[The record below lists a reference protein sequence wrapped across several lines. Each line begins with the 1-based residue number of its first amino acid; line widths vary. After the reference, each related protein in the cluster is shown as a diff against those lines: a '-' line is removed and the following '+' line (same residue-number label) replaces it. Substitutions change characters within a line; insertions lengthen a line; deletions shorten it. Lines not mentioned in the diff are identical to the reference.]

1 MVDKLKEMLYNNIFT
16 MLGMMIGG
24 TVMKY
29 YAVKEGRERGVF
41 DTWTKCQEA
50 TKGFPNAVFKSFSS
64 EEEAKA
70 FLEDKDL
77 WDDIVSKDIVDGFIV
92 AFCDGSF
99 DKEMN
104 RYSYGVVLIDSEKKE
119 STLCGYGSNEKY
131 VSTKNIIGE
140 VFGSINAMDWAVSN
154 GYEKIKIYHDYE
166 GISKW
171 ISGEW
176 EAKSDVAKTYTSI
189 YKAKF
194 EGVLEVVF
202 EHVKGHSNNKYND
215 KADEIAKSAL
225 EDRTKI
231 AIQGENWFVLPHIS
245 KEDFQA
251 VMDLIKEEYT
261 DLSDVV
267 TDYDGKSIYR
277 LTLNTDSLTA
287 TVFKSSS
294 RKLLVQGKP
303 SLLFQIVIS
312 YISELENVN
321 NVDKIMSS
329 AYRKT
334 INTKDVDNAYNTLF
348 PAFPSDYPMGIKKL
362 LRQAVIN
369 MSYFIE
375 SEDYTQYAFPALRA
389 LEGHIKYLIT
399 KATGKQAH
407 RQFDTFNIS
416 QQTGKYV
423 FVAHCIDSSKKPLIE
438 KCYNYYK
445 TQRDT
450 IFHFGDIIGITDNTR
465 IDSDKEK
472 ADEVIKDCINL
483 ICEM

>member
-1 MVDKLKEMLYNNIFT
+1 
-16 MLGMMIGG
+16 
-24 TVMKY
+24 MKY
-29 YAVKEGRERGVF
+29 YAVKVGRECGIF
-41 DTWTKCQEA
+41 DTWAKCQEV
-50 TKGFPNAVFKSFSS
+50 TKGFPNAVFKSFCS

-77 WDDIVSKDIVDGFIV
+77 WNDIVKKDIEDGFVV
-92 AFCDGSF
+92 AFCDGSY
-99 DKEMN
+99 DKDLN
-104 RYSYGVVLIDSEKKE
+104 RYSYGVVLIDPKNNE
-119 STLCGYGSNEKY
+119 SSLCGYGNNEKY
-131 VSTKNIIGE
+131 IGTNNIIGE

-202 EHVKGHSNNKYND
+202 QHVKGHSNNEYND

-225 EDRTKI
+225 EDKTKI
-231 AIQGENWFVLPHIS
+231 AIKGENWFVLPRIS
-245 KEDFQA
+245 KEDFHA
-251 VMDLIKEEYT
+251 IVDLIKEEYI
-261 DLSDVV
+261 DLSYVV
-267 TDYDGKSIYR
+267 ANYASKSIFK

-287 TVFKSSS
+287 TVFMSSN

-303 SLLFQIVIS
+303 SLLFQIVIA

-321 NVDKIMSS
+321 SVDKIMSS

-334 INTKDVDNAYNTLF
+334 INTKDVDDTYNTLF
-348 PAFPSDYPMGIKKL
+348 PTFPSDYPPGIKKL

-399 KATGKQAH
+399 KATANQVH
-407 RQFDTFNIS
+407 RQFDAFNKS

-423 FVAHCIDSSKKPLIE
+423 LVAACIDTSKKPLIE

-445 TQRDT
+445 SQRDT
-450 IFHFGDIIGITDNTR
+450 IFHFGDIIGATDNTR
-465 IDSDKEK
+465 IVSDMEK
-472 ADEVIKDCINL
+472 VDEIIKNCISL
-483 ICEM
+483 ICEV